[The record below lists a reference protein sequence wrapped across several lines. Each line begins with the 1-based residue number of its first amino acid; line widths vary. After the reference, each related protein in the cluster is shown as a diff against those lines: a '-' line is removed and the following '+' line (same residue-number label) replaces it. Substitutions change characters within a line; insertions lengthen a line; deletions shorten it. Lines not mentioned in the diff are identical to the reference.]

1 MDATLEALS
10 RLGRFARTMTPNPR
24 NIELALP
31 AARALF
37 TETGAPFL
45 IVGGVAVVHH
55 GYLRTTEDI
64 DVLVDPASLPTL
76 AGRATAH
83 GFMVES
89 RTRLRHVASDVPIDL
104 LIAGEPMPR
113 PGSPRYPF
121 PDATR
126 ASPNDAAI
134 VDLGL
139 LCELKLHAHR
149 HRDLADVVELLQRL
163 TEGRYQE
170 VEAAVPPI
178 MRPELAALR
187 RDALEEQSFHR

>member
-76 AGRATAH
+76 
-83 GFMVES
+83 
-89 RTRLRHVASDVPIDL
+89 LRHVASDVPIDL